1 MSTPL
6 AQSSWARTN
15 PTRLA
20 HRAPD
25 VSKHLE
31 IPPPLN
37 LFETLRSE
45 ELSSPLRCAQAVPV
59 ALA

>member
-1 MSTPL
+1 MATLL
-6 AQSSWARTN
+6 AQSNWARAN
-15 PTRLA
+15 PAWLA
-20 HRAPD
+20 HRAPA

-37 LFETLRSE
+37 LFEALRSE
-45 ELSSPLRCAQAVPV
+45 ELSSPLRCAQDVPG